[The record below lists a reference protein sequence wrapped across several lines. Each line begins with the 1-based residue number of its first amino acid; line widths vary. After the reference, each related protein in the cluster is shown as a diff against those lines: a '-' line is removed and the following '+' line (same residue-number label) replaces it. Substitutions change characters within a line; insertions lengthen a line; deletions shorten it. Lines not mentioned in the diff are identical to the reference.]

1 MQGYAF
7 AEYYDIPTAQ
17 SAQRNLT
24 GTEVAGRALRVDF
37 ADHESEPSLF
47 ELANTSYLVLHEG
60 RSPTRSLTNR

>member
-7 AEYYDIPTAQ
+7 AEYYDVPTAQ

-37 ADHESEPSLF
+37 ADHESESLSCD
-47 ELANTSYLVLHEG
+47 EAAEG
-60 RSPTRSLTNR
+60 K